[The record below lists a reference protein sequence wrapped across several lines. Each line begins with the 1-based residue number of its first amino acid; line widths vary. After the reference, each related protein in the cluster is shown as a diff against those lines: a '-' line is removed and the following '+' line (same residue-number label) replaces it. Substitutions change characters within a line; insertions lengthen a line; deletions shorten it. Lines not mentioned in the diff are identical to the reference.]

1 MWGRA
6 SIIIS
11 CTKDSSY
18 FRINKLCFFFIAGKR
33 KIVAGPKI
41 FTAVAKCIV
50 PTKLMDNLK
59 NYVPHIIYHETL
71 YSHISRWN
79 MLQDFFTITYYI
91 NALLPPISKTN
102 QSWRNLNLDFI
113 VKLFISQTTNVPGFF
128 YIWWSLLP
136 CLQVVANKDGCI
148 WPKAISPDK

>member
-18 FRINKLCFFFIAGKR
+18 FRINKLCFSFSLQVREKLLR
-33 KIVAGPKI
+33 VPK
-41 FTAVAKCIV
+41 FLQVWAKV
-50 PTKLMDNLK
+50 YLPTKLMDNLK

-79 MLQDFFTITYYI
+79 MLQDFSTIPYYI
-91 NALLPPISKTN
+91 IALLPPFSKTI
-102 QSWRNLNLDFI
+102 QLWRNLNLDFI
-113 VKLFISQTTNVPGFF
+113 VKLFISQTTNVPGFL
-128 YIWWSLLP
+128 YLM
-136 CLQVVANKDGCI
+136 
-148 WPKAISPDK
+148 ISSI